1 MDITALI
8 LAYRYF
14 IIVPLTLIEGPI
26 VMMVSGVLLGLGYF
40 DFWILYAVL
49 MGSDLLAD
57 IIWYWLGYHYGY
69 RFMARYGKYVS
80 IEEKEISAV
89 RKLFHRYHDRILII
103 SKLTMGFGFAVVTLF
118 TAGLSHVPFK
128 KYLMLNFLGQI
139 VWTAVLMGIG
149 YYLGNYYLRVNNIFG
164 FVSSAA
170 IIVLVFLA
178 LIGFGRYL
186 KKRTMSEMS

>member
-1 MDITALI
+1 MKNTAEMIVADSETDANLFY
-8 LAYRYF
+8 ATQFVVPDPVYF
-14 IIVPLTLIEGPI
+14 FKIRG
-26 VMMVSGVLLGLGYF
+26 
-40 DFWILYAVL
+40 
-49 MGSDLLAD
+49 
-57 IIWYWLGYHYGY
+57 
-69 RFMARYGKYVS
+69 
-80 IEEKEISAV
+80 
-89 RKLFHRYHDRILII
+89 
-103 SKLTMGFGFAVVTLF
+103 
-118 TAGLSHVPFK
+118 K